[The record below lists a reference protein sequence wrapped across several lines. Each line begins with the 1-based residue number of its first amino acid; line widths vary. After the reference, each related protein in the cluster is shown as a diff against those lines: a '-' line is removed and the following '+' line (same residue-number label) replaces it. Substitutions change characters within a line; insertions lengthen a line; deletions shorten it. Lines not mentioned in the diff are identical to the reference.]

1 VPENS
6 PSRDLPGALRAGH
19 PGPVDKRAGRRPFSI
34 PHPEPLNTGSLVP
47 ESSLA
52 PDPRP
57 GTRSGSLPPEDSP
70 PLVWIT
76 QFQFVYLRHRNPLNP
91 KNMEQQLIKKITG
104 GLFGMKMGTKEPK
117 EVAVLL
123 NKLKPI
129 NPYMYEEMF
138 NKYKD
143 LVIKTN

>member
-1 VPENS
+1 
-6 PSRDLPGALRAGH
+6 
-19 PGPVDKRAGRRPFSI
+19 
-34 PHPEPLNTGSLVP
+34 
-47 ESSLA
+47 
-52 PDPRP
+52 
-57 GTRSGSLPPEDSP
+57 
-70 PLVWIT
+70 
-76 QFQFVYLRHRNPLNP
+76 
-91 KNMEQQLIKKITG
+91 MEQQLIKKITG

-143 LVIKTN
+143 LVVKTNQASNVSERIFRY

>member
-1 VPENS
+1 VPENF

-19 PGPVDKRAGRRPFSI
+19 PGPVEKRAGRRPFSI

-52 PDPRP
+52 GGQDLYRRKTLHHLF
-57 GTRSGSLPPEDSP
+57 GLLSSSLYIYS
-70 PLVWIT
+70 I
-76 QFQFVYLRHRNPLNP
+76 RNPLNP

-104 GLFGMKMGTKEPK
+104 GLFGMKMGTKEPR

-143 LVIKTN
+143 LVVKTN

>member
-1 VPENS
+1 
-6 PSRDLPGALRAGH
+6 
-19 PGPVDKRAGRRPFSI
+19 
-34 PHPEPLNTGSLVP
+34 
-47 ESSLA
+47 
-52 PDPRP
+52 
-57 GTRSGSLPPEDSP
+57 
-70 PLVWIT
+70 
-76 QFQFVYLRHRNPLNP
+76 
-91 KNMEQQLIKKITG
+91 MEQQLIKKITG

-143 LVIKTN
+143 LVVKTNQASNVSERIFRQPIKTHNYESY

>member
-1 VPENS
+1 
-6 PSRDLPGALRAGH
+6 
-19 PGPVDKRAGRRPFSI
+19 
-34 PHPEPLNTGSLVP
+34 
-47 ESSLA
+47 
-52 PDPRP
+52 
-57 GTRSGSLPPEDSP
+57 
-70 PLVWIT
+70 
-76 QFQFVYLRHRNPLNP
+76 
-91 KNMEQQLIKKITG
+91 MEQQLIKKITG

-143 LVIKTN
+143 LVVKTNQASNVSERIFS

>member
-1 VPENS
+1 VPEIS
-6 PSRDLPGALRAGH
+6 LPRAPILH
-19 PGPVDKRAGRRPFSI
+19 P
-34 PHPEPLNTGSLVP
+34 
-47 ESSLA
+47 
-52 PDPRP
+52 
-57 GTRSGSLPPEDSP
+57 GSLPPEDFP
-70 PLVWIT
+70 PPVWIT
-76 QFQFVYLRHRNPLNP
+76 QFQFVYLQHRNPLNP

-143 LVIKTN
+143 LVVKTN